1 MLHDNLFMGVL
12 MEKEELRNQLFSK
25 YFEVEDGI
33 LATDLVDKLAFIPEL
48 WHELRVLCKKNI
60 RYFNPVNSL
69 EQFKVLEHNQKNYLI
84 IKLGMLRYVIIDLKT
99 KENITE
105 EQFKNEFDD
114 SFFINNFNEVD
125 TKNYSNMY
133 SIDNYNGD
141 IQELIDFYIE
151 NKNVLSLSNEL
162 YYRLELGEAWTYFY
176 IDFANAKAGLAFETS
191 DQFLYEQLFL
201 MYDLSP
207 FGMQDAQGKIGIE
220 KMQEMF
226 EEIKKI
232 KIPIEVIPNDLYQ
245 QFLDQ
250 CDIGT
255 HKLEKKVK

>member
-1 MLHDNLFMGVL
+1 
-12 MEKEELRNQLFSK
+12 MEKEVLRNQLFDK
-25 YFEVEDGI
+25 YFEVEDGV
-33 LATDLVDKLAFIPEL
+33 LATDLVDKLTFIPEL
-48 WHELRVLCKKNI
+48 WYKLHDLCEKNI
-60 RYFNPVNSL
+60 KRFCSFNSL

-114 SFFINNFNEVD
+114 SFFINNFDEVYTQND
-125 TKNYSNMY
+125 SSMY
-133 SIDNYNGD
+133 RIDNYNGNT
-141 IQELIDFYIE
+141 QELIDFYVE
-151 NKNVLSLSNEL
+151 NRNVLSLSNEL
-162 YYRLELGEAWTYFY
+162 YYRLEVEEAWTYFY
-176 IDFANAKAGLAFETS
+176 IDFINAKAQLGFQTS

-220 KMQEMF
+220 RMQEMF
-226 EEIKKI
+226 EKIKKI

-250 CDIGT
+250 CNIRN
-255 HKLEKKVK
+255 HKLKKTRVK